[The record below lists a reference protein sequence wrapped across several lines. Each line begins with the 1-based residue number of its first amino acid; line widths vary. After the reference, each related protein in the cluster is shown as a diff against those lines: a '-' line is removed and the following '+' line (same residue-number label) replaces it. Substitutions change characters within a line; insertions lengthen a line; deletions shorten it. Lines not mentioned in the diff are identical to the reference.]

1 MHLSAIDW
9 IIAILAVVICFAPA
23 LFFGKRSSKN
33 TSEFF
38 ASGRSVPWW
47 LAGLSMVATTFS
59 SDTPNLVTDI
69 VRRNG
74 VAGNWVWW
82 AFVLTGVATVFF
94 YARLWRRSGVLTD
107 LEFYEIRYSG
117 KAAGAVRGFR
127 SIYLGLLFNCLIM
140 ATVNLAACKIA
151 GILFGLERWQT
162 LLFVGLLNVAFAAHS
177 GLWGVLVIDM
187 IQFFIKMTAV
197 IAAAYF
203 ALRLPQVGG
212 LTGLIDK
219 LSVIRGPGGIN
230 YLNVLPDF
238 TNHWDIALA
247 VFVIPLTVQWW
258 AVWYPGAEPGGG
270 SYIAQRM
277 LASKSEKDALGAVLF
292 FNVAHYVLRPWPWI
306 LVALCSIIVYPQLS
320 DIQKGFPNLDPRL
333 LGHDVAYP
341 AMLKFL
347 PVGFA
352 GLMLG
357 GLIAANS
364 STILTHLNWG
374 ASYLVHDFYR
384 RFIRGDATEK
394 HYVLMGRLA
403 TVGLFILSS
412 GLVFVLD
419 SAKSA
424 FDIILQVG
432 AGTGL
437 LYLLRWFWWRI
448 NAWCEVVA
456 MMSSFLVSVGFIVLE
471 RQHILTLDSA
481 PKLILTIIITTICW
495 VLAAYFGPQTDR
507 QTLVNFY
514 RKVHPSGPGWEPI
527 RLEAGISKKEA
538 ESGESIPMAMVG
550 WVAGCSMIWAAL
562 FTVGNFLY
570 GRLGYGFLMLSVF
583 VVSGLVLLRIVTR
596 LWSGQDEAEYNEAST
611 RAV

>member
-1 MHLSAIDW
+1 MHLHLVDW
-9 IIAILAVVICFAPA
+9 FIVAATLLVCFVPA
-23 LFFGKRSSKN
+23 LFFGKRAGKN

-38 ASGRSVPWW
+38 VSGRSVPWW

-82 AFVLTGVATVFF
+82 AFTLTGVATVFF
-94 YARLWRRSGVLTD
+94 YARLWRRSGVMTD
-107 LEFYEIRYSG
+107 LEFYEQRYSG
-117 KAAGAVRGFR
+117 KAAGVVRGFR
-127 SIYLGLLFNCLIM
+127 SVYLGLFFNCMIM

-162 LLFVGLLNVAFAAHS
+162 LLGIGLLNVVFATHS

-187 IQFFIKMTAV
+187 VQFFIKMTAV

-203 ALRLPQVGG
+203 AVKLPQVGG
-212 LTGLIDK
+212 LHGLVEK
-219 LSVIRGPGGIN
+219 LSAVKGPGGLN
-230 YLNVLPDF
+230 YLNILPDF
-238 TNHWDIALA
+238 KSNLDMAVA
-247 VFVIPLTVQWW
+247 VFIMPIAVQWW

-277 LASKSEKDALGAVLF
+277 LASKSEKDSLGAVLF

-306 LVALCSIIVYPQLS
+306 LVGLASILVYPQLS
-320 DIQKGFPNLDPRL
+320 DIQAAFPRLDPSL
-333 LGHDVAYP
+333 LGHDIAFP
-341 AMLKFL
+341 AMLTFL
-347 PVGFA
+347 PVGFI
-352 GLMLG
+352 GLMVG

-384 RFIRGDATEK
+384 RFLKRDAVEK
-394 HYVLMGRLA
+394 HYVWMGRLA
-403 TVGLFILSS
+403 TIFLFVCASS
-412 GLVFVLD
+412 LTFVLD
-419 SAKSA
+419 TAKDA

-437 LYLLRWFWWRI
+437 LYLVRWFWWRV

-456 MMSSFLVSVGFIVLE
+456 MVSSFLVSVALLILNRNGAGISTHVALLITVAFTSACW
-471 RQHILTLDSA
+471 ILTA
-481 PKLILTIIITTICW
+481 FI
-495 VLAAYFGPQTDR
+495 GPETDR
-507 QTLVNFY
+507 NTLIAFY
-514 RKVHPSGPGWEPI
+514 RKVRPFGPGWKSI
-527 RLEAGISKKEA
+527 RRQAGVSEREAKASHEN
-538 ESGESIPMAMVG
+538 IPMALLG
-550 WVAGCSMIWAAL
+550 WFSGCTVIWSAL

-570 GRLGYGFLMLSVF
+570 GRMGTAVFLLGVF
-583 VVSGLVLLRIVTR
+583 IASGLLLLRVINR
-596 LWSGQDEAEYNEAST
+596 LWAK
-611 RAV
+611 

>member
-1 MHLSAIDW
+1 MHLQLVDW
-9 IIAILAVVICFAPA
+9 VIVVVSLLICFVPA
-23 LFFGKRSSKN
+23 LFFGKRAGRS

-38 ASGRSVPWW
+38 VSGRAVPWW

-82 AFVLTGVATVFF
+82 AFVLTGVSTVFF
-94 YARLWRRSGVLTD
+94 YARLWRRSGVMTD
-107 LEFYEIRYSG
+107 LEFYEVRYSG
-117 KAAGAVRGFR
+117 TAASVVRGFR
-127 SIYLGLLFNCLIM
+127 SVYLGLFFNCMIM

-151 GILFGLERWQT
+151 AVLFGLERWQT
-162 LLFVGLLNVAFAAHS
+162 LLLVGGLNVVFATHS

-187 IQFFIKMTAV
+187 VQFFIKMTAV

-203 ALRLPQVGG
+203 ALHAPEVGG
-212 LTGLIDK
+212 LSGLIAK
-219 LSVIRGPGGIN
+219 LSVAKGPGGIN
-230 YLNVLPDF
+230 YLNILPDF
-238 TNHWDIALA
+238 KNNWDMAVA
-247 VFVIPLTVQWW
+247 VFVMPIAVQWW

-306 LVALCSIIVYPQLS
+306 ITALCSILVYPRLS
-320 DIQKGFPNLDPRL
+320 DIQAAFPHLDPRL
-333 LGHDVAYP
+333 LGHDIAFP

-347 PVGFA
+347 PVGFI
-352 GLMLG
+352 GLMVG

-384 RFIRGDATEK
+384 RFIRKDGTEK
-394 HYVLMGRLA
+394 HYVAVGRIV
-403 TVGLFILSS
+403 TIVLFFASS
-412 GLVFVLD
+412 GMVYLLD
-419 SAKSA
+419 TAKDA
-424 FDIILQVG
+424 FDIILQIG

-437 LYLLRWFWWRI
+437 LYLVRWFWWRV

-456 MMSSFLVSVGFIVLE
+456 MVVSFAVSIGILVMARMGVTMSTHVALMATVAVTSVCWIATAYLGPETSHETLVS
-471 RQHILTLDSA
+471 
-481 PKLILTIIITTICW
+481 
-495 VLAAYFGPQTDR
+495 
-507 QTLVNFY
+507 FY
-514 RKVHPSGPGWEPI
+514 TKIRPFGPGWERI
-527 RLEAGISKKEA
+527 RLEAGLEKRGRVEDA
-538 ESGESIPMAMVG
+538 DNIPLALVG
-550 WVAGCSMIWAAL
+550 WVSGCTMIWSAL

-570 GRLGYGFLMLSVF
+570 GRLGYAFFLLGVF
-583 VVSGLVLLRIVTR
+583 AVSGVVLLRVMQR
-596 LWSGQDEAEYNEAST
+596 LWPNAPEAAGQGNS
-611 RAV
+611 